1 MGSTFCNWVRT
12 SVDTLL
18 AEGESTFTSSAS
30 ASICT
35 VVVVPSTSS
44 LVVVEVLVVAIGWIS
59 AARTISSTHQHSS
72 SYDLPLEGSRESRSI
87 VHSPSHDK
95 FLNNSCAAADQNSC
109 DLRIITHQADLQ
121 CR

>member
-1 MGSTFCNWVRT
+1 VRT

-18 AEGESTFTSSAS
+18 AEGECSCSLS
-30 ASICT
+30 
-35 VVVVPSTSS
+35 VPAASS
-44 LVVVEVLVVAIGWIS
+44 LVVVEVLGVAIGWIS

-72 SYDLPLEGSRESRSI
+72 LYDLPLEGSLESKSI
-87 VHSPSHDK
+87 DHSPTHGK
-95 FLNNSCAAADQNSC
+95 FLKNSCAAADQNSC